1 MQVYD
6 KLYDIVADN
15 YKKAGQEFEYKKD
28 TYLCDVEKHPRVIDV
43 SKYLFL
49 ENQAFY
55 QAIFVSVFKRLPE
68 NKETVVWEN
77 KYTLPK
83 EQFQKEVL
91 QSIAGS
97 SVFAINRMELINNP
111 YFEQRQGLRYRLLGK
126 LYGLT
131 DKSALRELGK
141 KLPMPIQKVIRK
153 VFL

>member
-15 YKKAGQEFEYKKD
+15 YKKAGQEFEYEKS

-97 SVFAINRMELINNP
+97 SVVAINRMELINNP
-111 YFEQRQGLRYRLLGK
+111 YFEQKQGLRYRLLGK

>member
-1 MQVYD
+1 MQVYN

-15 YKKAGQEFEYKKD
+15 YKKAGLEFEYDKS

-49 ENQAFY
+49 ENKAFY
-55 QAIFVSVFKRLPE
+55 QAMFVSVFKRLPE
-68 NKETVVWEN
+68 KKEATVWES
-77 KYTLPK
+77 KYDLPK

-91 QSIAGS
+91 QSMAGS
-97 SVFAINRMELINNP
+97 SVVAINRMEFLNNP
-111 YFEQRQGLRYRLLGK
+111 YFEQKQGLRYKLLSK

-131 DKSALRELGK
+131 DKSSLREWGK